1 MSLHCV
7 CRTRGRTQNSVHCV
21 QGPGPNRA
29 STCRLGRA
37 DRIRRLQT
45 DYCTARRPPCPMTSQ
60 AAADPP
66 AGETQQVAA
75 VTPAQAV
82 DVAVPP
88 TPGATD
94 ARAVT
99 GARPRAAA
107 VAVLRVRP
115 ASAGGATSGLGMT
128 GLGMTGLVM
137 TGVVMSGPGMT
148 GVARDSPR
156 SGTEAAATAGPV
168 ARAPLGMRGDR
179 AGTEVL
185 DVRAP
190 LGMRGD
196 RAGTEVLV
204 ARAVLVARSAVA
216 RAGARTGPRAPS
228 TTASVAAGRGWLP
241 SPRVCPS
248 PGLPRASRARSSTGP
263 STSSCAP

>member
-1 MSLHCV
+1 
-7 CRTRGRTQNSVHCV
+7 
-21 QGPGPNRA
+21 
-29 STCRLGRA
+29 
-37 DRIRRLQT
+37 
-45 DYCTARRPPCPMTSQ
+45 MTSQ

-128 GLGMTGLVM
+128 GLG
-137 TGVVMSGPGMT
+137 MSGPGMT